1 MKKILIIIVIAL
13 LVKIIYVLFSY
24 GVKQY
29 NRLDAAF
36 NYESIIDVFKKN
48 DTYWYE
54 KISLEG
60 YPSIRHS
67 KEIGFHDGPI
77 FNQSAWAFFP
87 FYPILITIIK
97 NITGLNIDSSLLAIS
112 IIFSLLLFV
121 LFYFFTLELYGS
133 SSEALF
139 FVLLLITMP
148 FHYYFSVF
156 YTESI
161 FLLLI
166 IVNFYAVLIRKYLI
180 MFLMIIPLVLI
191 RPNGIIILIPL
202 YLFMLEHEGLLKR
215 YKFNFKGIF
224 SKKNI
229 KLSFYFVSG
238 PIAFV
243 AYAIYQYY
251 MTGEFFAFNIA
262 QKGWYR
268 DFMFPFLAFFR
279 HGDMAT
285 QFNSVYTILFV
296 LLALIAWKKLPLS
309 FNILIWLSVLLPLAS
324 GSVMSMPRFISVIF
338 PFTIIIGKQFFQMKN
353 KWSMLGIIFLIQLAS
368 FYFWVV
374 DDPLSY

>member
-1 MKKILIIIVIAL
+1 MKKILLIIVIAL
-13 LVKIIYVLFSY
+13 LIKVIYVLFSY

-29 NRLDAAF
+29 NGQKVAF
-36 NYESIIDVFKKN
+36 NYESVIDVFKKN

-60 YPSIRHS
+60 YPSIRYLN
-67 KEIGFHDGPI
+67 EIGYHDGTN
-77 FNQSAWAFFP
+77 FYQSVWAFFP
-87 FYPILITIIK
+87 FYPILITITK
-97 NITGLNIDSSLLAIS
+97 NVTGLNIDSSLLAIS
-112 IIFSLLLFV
+112 LIFSLSLFV
-121 LFYFFTLELYGS
+121 LFYFLIKELYGR

-161 FLLLI
+161 FLFLI
-166 IVNFYAVLIRKYLI
+166 IGNFYAVLKRKYLI
-180 MFLMIIPLVLI
+180 MFLMIIPLILI

-215 YKFNFKGIF
+215 YKFNFRGIF
-224 SKKNI
+224 NKKNI
-229 KLSFYFVSG
+229 KLSLYFFSG
-238 PIAFV
+238 PIAFLG
-243 AYAIYQYY
+243 YAIYQYY
-251 MTGEFFAFNIA
+251 LTGEFFAFSIA

-268 DFMFPFLAFFR
+268 DFMFPLFAFFR

-285 QFNSVYTILFV
+285 QFNSVYTILFI
-296 LLALIAWKKLPLS
+296 LLAVIVWKKTPLS
-309 FNILIWLSVLLPLAS
+309 FNILIWLSLLLPLTS

-338 PFTIIIGKQFFQMKN
+338 PFTIIIGKQIFKMKN
-353 KWSMLGIIFLIQLAS
+353 KWGLLGIIFLIQLAS

-374 DDPLSY
+374 DDPMSY